1 MCCCSK
7 CIFPCWEILFVAIS
21 QMPLAHSMRDVAS
34 LLYAIIIM
42 YVYVTVGLLLVYV
55 SAFTLSFSGSRV
67 KFVESPN
74 RRNLTICQVIHECKS
89 QSYYNLVK
97 KAFIIIILY
106 QDTDLLIKIDY
117 RFHVDMSS
125 LLFWWKFRCECP
137 PALKNYTT
145 QPRET

>member
-1 MCCCSK
+1 MLRY
-7 CIFPCWEILFVAIS
+7 F
-21 QMPLAHSMRDVAS
+21 
-34 LLYAIIIM
+34 
-42 YVYVTVGLLLVYV
+42 TVGLLLVYV

-74 RRNLTICQVIHECKS
+74 RRNLTIYQVIHECKS

-145 QPRET
+145 QPRETRGHIARLAQQKRSKNLRGQPYQWEEI